1 MFDCKGII
9 MNTSVEYIA
18 NFKTTLDPYN
28 GLTIQSEDLPQNIF
42 WFWKEFNYFS

>member
-1 MFDCKGII
+1 

-28 GLTIQSEDLPQNIF
+28 GLTIQSEDLTQNILIL
-42 WFWKEFNYFS
+42 KKNLIIFS